1 MDKKTS
7 KISKKLAI
15 KRKHVYV
22 WHQKDSNGT
31 QWKQP
36 AMIIN
41 ARKGN
46 SVIWTGTNKPDKF
59 NKEKPLILYFNEKR
73 FHFYGNGI
81 NKIKTKELVTEWK
94 DKKTNESWILSKEQ
108 QIKATKKFIAMS
120 PFKNPYSKIKQ
131 LEAILETKENKI
143 KIATNQNYQLS
154 EENKQLKQEIIKK
167 NKNDEKIINISLSEY
182 TNLKNSNNF
191 EEVEN
196 KLLKQKLATTEKIE
210 KNNNKELE
218 FEKD

>member
-1 MDKKTS
+1 
-7 KISKKLAI
+7 
-15 KRKHVYV
+15 
-22 WHQKDSNGT
+22 
-31 QWKQP
+31 
-36 AMIIN
+36 
-41 ARKGN
+41 
-46 SVIWTGTNKPDKF
+46 
-59 NKEKPLILYFNEKR
+59 
-73 FHFYGNGI
+73 
-81 NKIKTKELVTEWK
+81 
-94 DKKTNESWILSKEQ
+94 
-108 QIKATKKFIAMS
+108 MS

-196 KLLKQKLATTEKIE
+196 KLLKQKLATTEKIA